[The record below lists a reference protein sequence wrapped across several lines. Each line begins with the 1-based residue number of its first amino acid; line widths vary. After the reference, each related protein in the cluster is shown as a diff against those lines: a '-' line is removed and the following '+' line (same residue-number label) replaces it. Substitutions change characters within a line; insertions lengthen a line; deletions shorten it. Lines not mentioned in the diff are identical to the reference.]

1 MIGINSNLLTN
12 DYGVAQV
19 STFVPFLSYIN
30 DLPFSVNC
38 KPRFFSDNTYLV
50 YYSPIPQY

>member
-1 MIGINSNLLTN
+1 MIGINSYLLTN
-12 DYGVAQV
+12 DYGVAQD

-38 KPRFFSDNTYLV
+38 KPRFFAENTYLV
-50 YYSPIPQY
+50 YYSPIP